1 LPTVLAAPL
10 TLSLL
15 MMGAWLA
22 SAPPLRA
29 LGTGVAPL
37 ARLRLPSAYLALAPY
52 CDVMDTLSL
61 MSVRQHVALL
71 ATVLVAYTAWRW
83 RRRDPKRRPP
93 RAVLVESARGT
104 ALLGAIVAVYALGAL
119 APRPMAALELLA
131 ADELAIDFHSHT
143 QASWDGRR
151 TFTAERNRAW
161 HREAGFDATYISD
174 HGTIAGVIAGQA
186 GNPARAG
193 DGTVIL
199 PATEVRCIGQHVVVL
214 GATTQDTTAD
224 CAQRSPMATH
234 RVSGTWRDD
243 ARIALLTIPG
253 QLENAQALPVVQAIE
268 IADGAPRA
276 FDQMERDE
284 QLLQRIA
291 DDAGLARVSGSNI
304 HGWGRTATAW
314 SVMSIDNW
322 RAMSPHALDIA
333 IRRRLY
339 DAHGDAVHV
348 IERRRPDPAASSLA
362 LAATVPVVVW
372 SMLTSLSG
380 AERLAWLC
388 WIWTAGAIV
397 ALVRRRRAYAKPRV
411 VPIRVLSS
419 AR

>member
-1 LPTVLAAPL
+1 MLAGPL

-15 MMGAWLA
+15 VMGAWLA

-29 LGTGVAPL
+29 LGAGAAPL

-52 CDVMDTLSL
+52 CDVLDTLSL
-61 MSVRQHVALL
+61 MSVRQHIALL
-71 ATVLVAYTAWRW
+71 ATVLVAYAAWRW
-83 RRRDPKRRPP
+83 LRRDPTPRHP
-93 RAVLVESARGT
+93 RAILAVESARGT

-119 APRPMAALELLA
+119 APRPMAALELFA

-186 GNPARAG
+186 GNPSRAG

-214 GATTQDTTAD
+214 GATAEDTTAD
-224 CAQRSPMATH
+224 CAQRSPMTTH
-234 RVSGTWRDD
+234 PLSGAWRDD

-253 QLENAQALPVVQAIE
+253 ELENAPALPAVQAIE
-268 IADGAPRA
+268 VADGAPRA
-276 FDQMERDE
+276 FDQMVRDE
-284 QLLQRIA
+284 RLLQHIA
-291 DDAGLARVSGSNI
+291 DNAGLARVSGSNI
-304 HGWGRTATAW
+304 HGWGHTATAW
-314 SVMSIDNW
+314 SVMSIDDW
-322 RAMSPHALDIA
+322 RAMSPHALDVA

-339 DAHGDAVHV
+339 VAHGGAVQV
-348 IERRRPDPAASSLA
+348 IERRRPDPGASALA

-380 AERLAWLC
+380 AERLVWLC
-388 WIWTAGAIV
+388 WIWTAWAIV
-397 ALVRRRRAYAKPRV
+397 ALVRRRRAYSEPRA
-411 VPIRVLSS
+411 VPVPVLSR

>member
-1 LPTVLAAPL
+1 MLAAPL
-10 TLSLL
+10 TISLL
-15 MMGAWLA
+15 VMGTWLA
-22 SAPPLRA
+22 GAPPLRA

-37 ARLRLPSAYLALAPY
+37 ARLRLSSAYLALAPY

-61 MSVRQHVALL
+61 MSVRQHLASL
-71 ATVLVAYTAWRW
+71 ATVLVAYVAWRW
-83 RRRDPKRRPP
+83 RRRDHTQRPP
-93 RAVLVESARGT
+93 RTVLAVESARGT

-186 GNPARAG
+186 GNPSRAG

-199 PATEVRCIGQHVVVL
+199 PATEVRCVGQHVVVL
-214 GATTQDTTAD
+214 GATAQDTTAD

-234 RVSGTWRDD
+234 RVSGTWSDD

-253 QLENAQALPVVQAIE
+253 QLENAHALPAVQAIE

-284 QLLQRIA
+284 RLLRQIA
-291 DDAGLARVSGSNI
+291 HNAGLARVSGSNI

-322 RAMSPHALDIA
+322 RAMSPHALDVA

-339 DAHGDAVHV
+339 DARGGAVQV
-348 IERRRPDPAASSLA
+348 IERRRPDPGASSLA

-372 SMLTSLSG
+372 SMLATLSG
-380 AERLAWLC
+380 AERLVWLG
-388 WIWTAGAIV
+388 WIWTAWGIA
-397 ALVRRRRAYAKPRV
+397 ALVGRRRVDAEPPAVPVPVLARAR
-411 VPIRVLSS
+411 
-419 AR
+419 